1 VEYPDE
7 DTLTIYTD
15 GSSLPAPRR
24 QAITLL
30 CR

>member
-1 VEYPDE
+1 VEYSDE
-7 DTLTIYTD
+7 DTLIIYTD
-15 GSSLPAPRR
+15 GSSLPARR